1 MEAFFLPDG
10 EGRFVATP
18 LTRGPWDPGAQH
30 AGPPSALLGRAI
42 EQCEPRPDLIV
53 ARVSVD
59 ILRPVPIATFEVA
72 ARIRRP
78 GRNVE
83 LVEASLQT
91 DGVEVMR
98 ASAWRIRRSHPDAR
112 PTEPTPAPARPQTVD
127 PVDMEQWSGD
137 DGYLSAMEWRFVSGD
152 FGEAGPAVAW
162 LRMRQPLVAGEE
174 PSPLTRVL
182 VAADSGN
189 GVSGVVNFRRFYAI
203 NTDLTVH
210 LHRMPRGEWV
220 CLDAATTID
229 HDGVGQSV
237 SQISDEESVIGRGL
251 QSLFV
256 GRRDG

>member
-1 MEAFFLPDG
+1 MSSAEAFFLPDG
-10 EGRFVATP
+10 DGRYVATP

-42 EQCEPRPDLIV
+42 EAYEPREDMVV
-53 ARVSVD
+53 ARVGVD
-59 ILRPVPIATFEVA
+59 ILRPVPVATFEVA
-72 ARIRRP
+72 TRIRRP

-98 ASAWRIRRSHPDAR
+98 AAAWRIRRTDPDAR
-112 PTEPTPAPARPQTVD
+112 PTSPTPPPPGPATVAPVAT
-127 PVDMEQWSGD
+127 EQWVGE
-137 DGYLSAMEWRFVSGD
+137 GYLKAMDWRFVAGD
-152 FGEAGPAVAW
+152 FGQAGPAVAW
-162 LRMRQPLVAGEE
+162 LRMRHPLVAGEE

-189 GVSGVVNFRRFYAI
+189 GISGVLNFERFYAI

-210 LHRMPRGEWV
+210 LHRMPQGEWV
-220 CLDAATTID
+220 CLDATTTVD
-229 HDGVGQSV
+229 HDGVGLAASR
-237 SQISDEESVIGRGL
+237 ISDQESVIGHGL

-256 GRRDG
+256 GRR